1 MDRSPRGVEAW
12 KEHTTAF
19 DRVRSIVEALDQPR
33 TAQYIA
39 DQAAVSETT
48 ANNHLTRLAEMN
60 VIRSV
65 PGGDATRYEPD
76 PLYARFRTLR
86 QLIENHD
93 HAQLL
98 ELRADL
104 QQQIEDCKTQYD
116 VDSPTALRTQA
127 IDTETATETMEL
139 IEAASQWELSIYQLS
154 IVDDAIDNYSE
165 YAAIDGRAHA

>member
-60 VIRSV
+60 VIRLV

-93 HAQLL
+93 HEQLL

-104 QQQIEDCKTQYD
+104 QQQIEDCKTQHD
-116 VDSPTALRTQA
+116 VDSPTKLRTQA
-127 IDTETATETMEL
+127 TDTETATGTMEL
-139 IEAASQWELSIYQLS
+139 IEAASDWELSIYQLS